1 MEKKT
6 SRWTLLGFILITCPN
21 LCMQLLLAAKRELA
35 EVTVLC
41 YKTTSLGYETVA
53 AQDGEGQV
61 SMSSGIIPC

>member
-21 LCMQLLLAAKRELA
+21 LCMQLQLAAKRELS

-41 YKTTSLGYETVA
+41 YKAPSLDYETIA
-53 AQDGEGQV
+53 A
-61 SMSSGIIPC
+61 